1 MINDLRVKMKIYL
14 FSIIMISLLICI
26 GGIGYYY
33 NSSASDDITS
43 MYNER
48 LLPVQW
54 LDENRVHARAAEADV
69 YYIILNTDDIEEQK
83 EKLSDIE
90 QRTKAFDENW
100 NAYKKTN
107 LDQIEINT
115 IPIIESDLNKY
126 REGRNDVIKIAM
138 EGNQEEALKKYK
150 TVLKSEEE
158 FQKNL
163 KELAIYNSEVA
174 KDINTENISNFSYSV
189 KIFII
194 ISLLSVAIGIILA
207 VVISKTIA
215 NPLDATVEYIKVL
228 SKRDFT
234 GTISGKLLK
243 RQDEIGEVANA
254 ISVMQRDMS
263 VLIKEIIRESQD
275 MSASSEELSAS
286 VEELTTKTEYIESA
300 INNITNDVQETSA
313 SAEEI
318 TASIEEVDASINIL
332 STRATEGSSNASQ
345 SKDRATEV
353 QRKGKI
359 SVEET
364 RRLYDEKQQK
374 GLKAIEEGKVVEN
387 IKVMADTIASIAG
400 QTNLLALNAAIEA
413 ARAGEQGKGFAVVAE
428 EVRKLA
434 EQSSEAVA
442 NIQETIIK
450 VQAAFKNLSDNSKDV
465 LDFIRENVDPQFEDM
480 KNMGN
485 QYYSDAEFVANMS
498 EEIASMSEEL
508 TTTIN
513 EISEAIQ
520 NTAGTA
526 QKSSENAETIKDNI
540 NETARTVEQVALTA
554 KHQAELAEKLNEMV
568 NRFKI

>member
-1 MINDLRVKMKIYL
+1 MINDLRVKLKIYL

-33 NSSASDDITS
+33 NSSASKDITT

-48 LLPVQW
+48 LLPIQW
-54 LDENRVHARAAEADV
+54 LNENRAHARAAEADV
-69 YYIILNTDDIEEQK
+69 YYIILNTDDREEQK

-90 QRTKAFDENW
+90 ERTKAFDENW

-115 IPIIESDLNKY
+115 IPIIESDLNEY
-126 REGRNDVIKIAM
+126 IEGRNDVIKIAM
-138 EGNQEEALKKYK
+138 EGKQEEALERYK
-150 TVLKSEEE
+150 TVLKVEEE

-163 KELAIYNSEVA
+163 KELAIYNTKEA
-174 KDINTENISNFSYSV
+174 DGTNIQNIENFNSSV
-189 KIFII
+189 RTLII
-194 ISLLSVAIGIILA
+194 ISLFAVAIGSILA

-215 NPLDATVEYIKVL
+215 NPLNIMVEYIKIL

-243 RQDEIGEVANA
+243 RKDEIGEVAKA
-254 ISVMQRDMS
+254 IAIMQKDMS
-263 VLIKEIIRESQD
+263 TLIKEIIRKSED
-275 MSASSEELSAS
+275 MSASSEELSAA
-286 VEELTTKTEYIESA
+286 VEDLTRKTEYIEAA

-353 QRKGKI
+353 QKKGKI

-374 GLKAIEEGKVVEN
+374 GLKAIEDGKVVGN

-442 NIQETIIK
+442 NIQDTIIK

-465 LDFIRENVDPQFEDM
+465 LDFIRKNVDPQFEDM
-480 KNMGN
+480 KSIGN

-498 EEIASMSEEL
+498 EEIASMSQEL
-508 TTTIN
+508 TATIN

-540 NETARTVEQVALTA
+540 NQTTRAVEQVALTA
-554 KHQAELAEKLNEMV
+554 RHQAELAERLNEMV

>member
-1 MINDLRVKMKIYL
+1 MINDLNVKKKIFL
-14 FSIIMISLLICI
+14 FSTIMIVLLICI
-26 GGIGYYY
+26 GAVGYYY
-33 NSSASDDITS
+33 NSKANKDITS

-54 LDENRVHARAAEADV
+54 LNENTTHARAVEADV
-69 YYIILNTDDIEEQK
+69 YYIILNTKDIEEQK
-83 EKLSDIE
+83 EKASDIE
-90 QRTKAFDENW
+90 ERVKTFGKNW
-100 NAYKKTN
+100 QAYKKTN
-107 LDQIEINT
+107 LDQIEMDT
-115 IPIIESDLNKY
+115 IPIVESELAKY
-126 REGRNDVIKIAM
+126 REVRGEAVKLAM
-138 EGNQEEALKKYK
+138 EGKTEEAIQKYK
-150 TVLKSEEE
+150 TVEKEAEE
-158 FQKNL
+158 FQKHL
-163 KELAIYNSEVA
+163 KELAIYNIKAAEEM
-174 KDINTENISNFSYSV
+174 NTENIKNFNSSV
-189 KIFII
+189 RIFII
-194 ISLLSVAIGIILA
+194 VSLFAVALGTTLA
-207 VVISKTIA
+207 MIISKTIA
-215 NPLDATVEYIKVL
+215 NPLNMTVEYIKIL

-234 GTISGKLLK
+234 ETISDKLLK
-243 RQDEIGEVANA
+243 RKDEIGQVAKA
-254 ISVMQRDMS
+254 ISIMQRDMS
-263 VLIKEIIRESQD
+263 TLIKEIIRKSED
-275 MSASSEELSAS
+275 MSASSEELSAA
-286 VEELTTKTEYIESA
+286 VEELTTKTEYIEAA
-300 INNITNDVQETSA
+300 INNIANDVQETSA

-374 GLKAIEEGKVVEN
+374 GLKAIEDGKVVGN

-442 NIQETIIK
+442 NIQDTIIK
-450 VQAAFKNLSDNSKDV
+450 VQAAFKNLSDNSKDI
-465 LDFIRENVDPQFEDM
+465 LDFIRNNVDPQFEDM
-480 KNMGN
+480 KGMGN

-498 EEIASMSEEL
+498 EEIASMSQEL
-508 TTTIN
+508 TATIN

-540 NETARTVEQVALTA
+540 NETTRAVNQVALTA
-554 KHQAELAEKLNEMV
+554 RHQAELAERLNEMV

>member
-1 MINDLRVKMKIYL
+1 MINDLRVKLKIYL

-33 NSSASDDITS
+33 NSSASKDITT

-48 LLPVQW
+48 LLPIQW
-54 LDENRVHARAAEADV
+54 LNENRAHARAAEADV
-69 YYIILNTDDIEEQK
+69 YYIILNTDDREEQK

-90 QRTKAFDENW
+90 ERTKAFDENW

-115 IPIIESDLNKY
+115 IPIIESDLNEY
-126 REGRNDVIKIAM
+126 IEGRNDVIKIAM
-138 EGNQEEALKKYK
+138 EGKQEEALERYK
-150 TVLKSEEE
+150 TVLKVEEE

-163 KELAIYNSEVA
+163 KELAIYNTKEA
-174 KDINTENISNFSYSV
+174 DGTNIQNIENFNSSV
-189 KIFII
+189 RTLII
-194 ISLLSVAIGIILA
+194 ISLFAVAIGSILA

-215 NPLDATVEYIKVL
+215 NPLNIMVEYIKIL

-243 RQDEIGEVANA
+243 RKDEIGEVAKA
-254 ISVMQRDMS
+254 IAIMQKDMS
-263 VLIKEIIRESQD
+263 TLIKEIIRKSED
-275 MSASSEELSAS
+275 MSASSEELSAA
-286 VEELTTKTEYIESA
+286 VEDLTRKTEYIEAA

-353 QRKGKI
+353 QKKGKI

-374 GLKAIEEGKVVEN
+374 GLKAIEDGKVVGN

-442 NIQETIIK
+442 NIQDTIIK

-465 LDFIRENVDPQFEDM
+465 LDFIRKNVDSQFEDM
-480 KNMGN
+480 KNIGN

-498 EEIASMSEEL
+498 EEIASMSQEL
-508 TTTIN
+508 TATIN

-526 QKSSENAETIKDNI
+526 QKSSENAEIIKDNV
-540 NETARTVEQVALTA
+540 NETTRAVEQVALTA
-554 KHQAELAEKLNEMV
+554 RHQAELAERLNEMV